1 MNAPSFFDLI
11 LAFFQP
17 AVAFINQQNL
27 LLIAP
32 ELVILVVLLFAILLL
47 AFGKNEHEREQNV
60 WIWSFFGI
68 FTAFVTLIVIY
79 YPVFTQGT
87 PTTIPSTFTYEA
99 FNKTVFFG
107 MFQAD
112 QFSVVIR
119 ALLLL
124 GTLFVTGFS
133 RNFIKAKSEVPGEFY
148 TILLSALLG
157 GMFLSGA
164 RDLIMLFVALETLSI
179 SSYIMVGFFRNT
191 VESSEAAIKY
201 LIYGGAATA
210 ILLFGFSL
218 FYGLSGSSDFMQ
230 ISNYLRAA
238 DLTQPMLAI
247 ATVMVMGGFAFKL
260 SAAPFHMWAPDVYE
274 GAPTPVTAFLSVVSK
289 VAGFSIAMRFF
300 YMLFPTS
307 EELFKTASLSNEVLS
322 GQTLYLALFGVVATI
337 SVLSMAIGNIVALVQ
352 TNIKRL
358 LAYSTIAHAGY
369 MLLGLLVL
377 SQAGLSSLLY
387 YLASYLFAN
396 LGAFAVVIYVN
407 SLTGS
412 DSIQSYAGLIR
423 KRPALTLL
431 FTIFLL
437 SLSGMPITAG
447 FFGKFFLFQAVAQA
461 GVGHMWL
468 VMVALLTSTISMY
481 YYLNVVRLMVIAD
494 PSPEV
499 EALEAEGAN
508 LSLSPIG
515 ASLAI
520 CAFATIVIG
529 VLAEP
534 FLSVM
539 SNSVRDINSFGVGSL
554 SHNTP
559 VQPLQQQAQ
568 AQQALQLKV
577 VANKSK

>member
-1 MNAPSFFDLI
+1 
-11 LAFFQP
+11 
-17 AVAFINQQNL
+17 
-27 LLIAP
+27 
-32 ELVILVVLLFAILLL
+32 
-47 AFGKNEHEREQNV
+47 
-60 WIWSFFGI
+60 
-68 FTAFVTLIVIY
+68 
-79 YPVFTQGT
+79 
-87 PTTIPSTFTYEA
+87 
-99 FNKTVFFG
+99 
-107 MFQAD
+107 
-112 QFSVVIR
+112 
-119 ALLLL
+119 
-124 GTLFVTGFS
+124 
-133 RNFIKAKSEVPGEFY
+133 
-148 TILLSALLG
+148 
-157 GMFLSGA
+157 
-164 RDLIMLFVALETLSI
+164 
-179 SSYIMVGFFRNT
+179 
-191 VESSEAAIKY
+191 
-201 LIYGGAATA
+201 
-210 ILLFGFSL
+210 
-218 FYGLSGSSDFMQ
+218 
-230 ISNYLRAA
+230 
-238 DLTQPMLAI
+238 
-247 ATVMVMGGFAFKL
+247 
-260 SAAPFHMWAPDVYE
+260 
-274 GAPTPVTAFLSVVSK
+274 
-289 VAGFSIAMRFF
+289 
-300 YMLFPTS
+300 
-307 EELFKTASLSNEVLS
+307 
-322 GQTLYLALFGVVATI
+322 
-337 SVLSMAIGNIVALVQ
+337 MAIGNIGALVQ
-352 TNIKRL
+352 TNITRL

-499 EALEAEGAN
+499 EALESEGAN

-554 SHNTP
+554 SHNNH

-568 AQQALQLKV
+568 AQALQLKV
-577 VANKSK
+577 VANKTK